1 VDRRVGR
8 AAHGIAY
15 RLVPGFFSE
24 SLKAGPGCY
33 GIDKSRIVFIDSDT
47 YSSAS
52 EALSFCLPTVQAGTF
67 IVLDD
72 FYSYRGS
79 EERGVARA
87 FAEFVEQGRLKVRQV
102 FTYGMGGAVYIVS
115 GMAE

>member
-1 VDRRVGR
+1 MDRRVSRVAGN
-8 AAHGIAY
+8 IAY
-15 RLVPGFFSE
+15 RLVPGFFRD
-24 SLKAGPGCY
+24 SLKVGPGHY

-52 EALSFCLPTVQAGTF
+52 EALTFCLPTVQEGTF
-67 IVLDD
+67 VVLDD
-72 FYSYRGS
+72 DYSYRGS

-87 FAEFVEQGRLKVRQV
+87 FAEFVQQGRLKVRHV

-115 GMAE
+115 GKTV